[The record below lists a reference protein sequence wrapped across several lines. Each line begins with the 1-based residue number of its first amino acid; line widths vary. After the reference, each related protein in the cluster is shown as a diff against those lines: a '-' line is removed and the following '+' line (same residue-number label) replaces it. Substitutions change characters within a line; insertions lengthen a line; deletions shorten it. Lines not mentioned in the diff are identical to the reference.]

1 MSVRAHRI
9 LKVEYADRPSFN
21 LWHDE
26 KLVKF
31 LDDHMDGGFYSQLTT
46 DGGGVVCIE
55 PSVIQEAINS
65 AKELELD
72 EDTVAQ
78 LRADVEAAEGSID
91 YDCF

>member
-9 LKVEYADRPSFN
+9 LKVEYAERPSFN

-26 KLVKF
+26 KLMKF
-31 LDDHMDGGFYSQLTT
+31 LDDHMDGGFYAQLT
-46 DGGGVVCIE
+46 DGGVGVVCIE

-72 EDTVAQ
+72 DDTVAQ
-78 LRADVEAAEGSID
+78 LKADVEASEGSID